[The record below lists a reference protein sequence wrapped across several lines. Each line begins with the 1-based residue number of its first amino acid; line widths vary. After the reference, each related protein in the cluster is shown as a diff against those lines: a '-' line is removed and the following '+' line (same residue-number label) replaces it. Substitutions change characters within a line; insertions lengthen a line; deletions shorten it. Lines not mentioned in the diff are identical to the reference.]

1 MKLTELAN
9 SLPTPAQVYGQA
21 EVTGL
26 TCDSRKV
33 SPGDLYFCLPG
44 LRVDGHSFA
53 QQAADKGDA
62 QKDGASA

>member
-1 MKLTELAN
+1 MKLSELAN
-9 SLPTPAQVYGQA
+9 SLPTAAQVFGEA

-33 SPGDLYFCLPG
+33 APGDLYFCLPG

-53 QQAADKGDA
+53 PQAAE
-62 QKDGASA
+62 